1 MTELLA
7 ARVLAVPDHP
17 QPGIVFRDVTPL
29 LADAQGLGTTLD
41 LLQARASLLRP
52 SRIVGIESRG
62 FLFGAAVSAQEF
74 TELLRRQSGDDVVSE
89 DAA

>member
-1 MTELLA
+1 VERREDMEFMA
-7 ARVLAVPDHP
+7 ARGCHWI
-17 QPGIVFRDVTPL
+17 Q
-29 LADAQGLGTTLD
+29 
-41 LLQARASLLRP
+41 
-52 SRIVGIESRG
+52 G

>member
-29 LADAQGLGTTLD
+29 LADAGAFR
-41 LLQARASLLRP
+41 ARRAAYTGRRP
-52 SRIVGIESRG
+52 LPETRG
-62 FLFGAAVSAQEF
+62 
-74 TELLRRQSGDDVVSE
+74 
-89 DAA
+89 